1 MSLGKKALLVV
12 LAVALLSTIFVQPV
26 AAQSSSC
33 NPSNTDNCDAG
44 KSGLS
49 GMLENVHTLA
59 MMVLKYVGFIAIVAG
74 AVLWWSARKSS
85 SRAQYGMWLF
95 GGGAGMIVFYFGF
108 GIFISVLKFITNVGG
123 S

>member
-12 LAVALLSTIFVQPV
+12 LAVALLSATFVQPV
-26 AAQSSSC
+26 AAQSSC
-33 NPSNTDNCDAG
+33 DPSNTDNCDAG
-44 KSGLS
+44 KDGLS
-49 GMLENVHTLA
+49 SMLSNVHSLA

-123 S
+123 P